1 MKYEDGKVYD
11 KEKAGNIYYRMWFEM
26 VEHYLDVFLPEK
38 GKVLDAGGG
47 TGEFTCRSAN
57 LRPELSFINFDLSHG
72 MLETAREKIL
82 QAGMGSRISNQQ
94 GDITN
99 MPFDSGAFDYVMCL
113 GDAFS
118 FCTDFQKAF
127 SELARVTGEKG
138 LFHLSV
144 NSFWGNFAAMIGKGP
159 DLGFTYEDVMN
170 YFETRIIQ
178 QKGVSTHCRSFSFQ
192 ELKEMGE
199 KKGLKIVK
207 AFSAPVLP
215 AHKDWLNDTEKYE
228 QILAL
233 QYKFCEQQ
241 NLLDHGNHLNII
253 FSR

>member
-1 MKYEDGKVYD
+1 MC
-11 KEKAGNIYYRMWFEM
+11 FEI
-26 VEHYLDVFLPEK
+26 VEHYLDKFLPEK

-47 TGEFTCRSAN
+47 TGEFTIRAAN
-57 LRPELSFINFDLSHG
+57 LKPDLSLISLDISHG

-82 QAGMGSRISNQQ
+82 QAGMESRISNQQ
-94 GDITN
+94 GDIMN

-118 FCTDFQKAF
+118 FCADFKKAF

-159 DLGFTYEDVMN
+159 NMGFTYEEVMN

-178 QKGVSTHCRSFSFQ
+178 QKGVSTHCRSFTFQ

-199 KKGLKIVK
+199 RNGLKIVK

-215 AHKDWLNDTEKYE
+215 AHKDWLNDAEKYE

-253 FSR
+253 YSR

>member
-1 MKYEDGKVYD
+1 MKYEDGKAYD
-11 KEKAGNIYYRMWFEM
+11 KEKADNIYYRMWFEM
-26 VEHYLDVFLPEK
+26 VEHYLDIHLPDS
-38 GKVLDAGGG
+38 GRVLDAGGG
-47 TGEFTCRSAN
+47 TGEFTIRGVN
-57 LRPELSFINFDLSHG
+57 LRSELSFINFDLSTDMFNTAEEKFAKLG
-72 MLETAREKIL
+72 LE
-82 QAGMGSRISNQQ
+82 SRIRIQQ
-94 GDITN
+94 GNIMD
-99 MPFDSGAFDYVMCL
+99 MPFDRGAFDYVMCL

-118 FCTDFQKAF
+118 FCPDVQKAF

-178 QKGVSTHCRSFSFQ
+178 QNGVSTHCRSFTFQ

-199 KKGLKIVK
+199 RNGLKIVK

-215 AHKDWLNDTEKYE
+215 AHKDWLSDTEKYE

-253 FSR
+253 YSR